1 LRWLARSLL
10 IGGQGFIARVPVV
23 SVTSEVSASLS
34 FQAASARSS
43 RPDSSPSAGND
54 SFAALVDI
62 NTAGASSDNRPQ
74 DTSSAQGAPPRRADD
89 PPPTADTRSRDNSAP
104 DKTARNDADGRDTT
118 TGQRDDADADNADTA
133 RRTESKSAASKSD
146 DKKLTSDD
154 TKSTSK
160 SSSEDNASANKQAEP
175 KQDGAIATTA
185 NAVAVAISAAAA
197 LADVPAATTPGSDK
211 ATTPLAIAAAAI
223 AATSSISAPDSAAT
237 PATAST
243 DPTPAA
249 TPTVAAAKV
258 AGTKIDAHAAI
269 SQTASTQATAPD
281 ATAPTG
287 LALAASVAGATPAST
302 KSGTAL
308 KPALVAKDGITKTTE
323 QSNTIGT
330 ADASTTATPTANVQG
345 PTQPIAVA
353 DKVKT
358 ENGVIDAVKTDAAG
372 NSALTSAANGG
383 ANGRASADAAQTL
396 ANSTDGAQAAGAIQ
410 PQLPSTSAAPPAP
423 APQFTVTAATQ
434 AAVPLSGLAL
444 EIATSAK
451 SGKSRFEIRLDPADL
466 GRIDVRIDV
475 DRNGQVTSHLTV
487 EKPETLSMLRQDAP
501 QLQRALDDAGF
512 KTGGGGLQFSLRDQS
527 SSGQNSGNDTG
538 RNAQRLVI
546 SNEDTIPAA
555 TIAGRTYGRMLGSSS
570 GVDIRV

>member
-1 LRWLARSLL
+1 LL

-34 FQAASARSS
+34 FQAASAKSS

-62 NTAGASSDNRPQ
+62 NTAGASSDNRPEH
-74 DTSSAQGAPPRRADD
+74 TSSVQGAPPRRADD
-89 PPPTADTRSRDNSAP
+89 PPPAADTRSRDNSAP
-104 DKTARNDADGRDTT
+104 DKAARNDTDGRDTT
-118 TGQRDDADADNADTA
+118 STGQRDDADADNADAA

-160 SSSEDNASANKQAEP
+160 SSSEDNASANNQAEP

-197 LADVPAATTPGSDK
+197 PADVPAATTPGSDK
-211 ATTPLAIAAAAI
+211 ATAPLAIAAAAI

-237 PATAST
+237 PATAGT

-258 AGTKIDAHAAI
+258 AGTMIDAHAAI
-269 SQTASTQATAPD
+269 SETASTQATATD

-287 LALAASVAGATPAST
+287 LALAASVAGTTPAST
-302 KSGTAL
+302 KSGTPL

-323 QSNTIGT
+323 QSNAIGT
-330 ADASTTATPTANVQG
+330 ADASTTATPTASVQG
-345 PTQPIAVA
+345 PTQPTAVA
-353 DKVKT
+353 GKAKT

-410 PQLPSTSAAPPAP
+410 PQLLSTSAAPPAA
-423 APQFTVTAATQ
+423 APQLTVTAATQ